1 MYSAWGGTDT
11 AGVCLLLCPRAEQ
24 STTPAAPVHLGDGTL
39 ALKGEKKEAI
49 NAPAIDRTLVFTC
62 QISLKYFYFPMKSCE
77 YKVLL

>member
-49 NAPAIDRTLVFTC
+49 NAPAIDRTRTPCIYMPNF
-62 QISLKYFYFPMKSCE
+62 LKI
-77 YKVLL
+77 LLFSNEEL